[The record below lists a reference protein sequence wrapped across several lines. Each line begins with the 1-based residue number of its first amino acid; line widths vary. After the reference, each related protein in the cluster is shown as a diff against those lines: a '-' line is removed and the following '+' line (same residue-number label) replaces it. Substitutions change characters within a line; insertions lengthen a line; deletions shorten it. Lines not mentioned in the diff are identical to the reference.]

1 MPRLESL
8 RARVLAAVL
17 VGVTLMWLVAVA
29 GLYREARHE
38 VDELLDA
45 DLDQVAILLL
55 QVSHREAE
63 HRDELREIIDREP
76 DGHAMVFQVF
86 DAAHTLVARS
96 RGAPASPLVAADEA
110 GFVERE
116 IDHARWRI
124 VARSDREHGVS
135 VAVADRL
142 DARRALAGKLGRRL
156 ATPLTLGLPLIALW
170 LAWVLRA
177 TIAPVARLARDVD
190 TRRGDDLSPLPERAG
205 PSEIRPLIHAFNR
218 LLARIGSARERERR
232 FTADAAHELR
242 TPLAALRVQAQVATR
257 ARDSAELHGALAAIT
272 RGIDRST
279 HLIEQLLMLAR
290 LEEPRGD
297 FAPVDPAALV
307 NTVVGEASAAA
318 LEKGVDL
325 GVVSAP
331 PPGATVPGQ
340 EALLSVALRNLV
352 ENAIRYTPAGGR
364 IDVSCETHGDRLVIT
379 VADDGPGMDAAEI
392 ERACQPFFRGT
403 AAAGTV
409 GSGLGLS
416 IVARIAAL
424 HGGELAL
431 RRATAGGLAVSLA
444 LPLKTLR

>member
-142 DARRALAGKLGRRL
+142 DARRALAGQLGRRL

-170 LAWVLRA
+170 LAWVLRV

-242 TPLAALRVQAQVATR
+242 TPLAALRAQWEAAQVALDPQAR
-257 ARDSAELHGALAAIT
+257 ARAQQQVGAGIERLAHLVEQLLQLARAEAVVAARVGALAPIDWPRVVRTALSDCLPLIDACGSEVEVDWPEHGLAPLPLSGSEPLMTTLLRNLIDNALRYAPPRSTVRVRFSDATLVVEDSGPGLSADALARLGDRFYRLPGQAQSGSGLGMSIVRRIAELHGL
-272 RGIDRST
+272 
-279 HLIEQLLMLAR
+279 Q
-290 LEEPRGD
+290 
-297 FAPVDPAALV
+297 VDIANRPAA
-307 NTVVGEASAAA
+307 E
-318 LEKGVDL
+318 
-325 GVVSAP
+325 
-331 PPGATVPGQ
+331 
-340 EALLSVALRNLV
+340 
-352 ENAIRYTPAGGR
+352 
-364 IDVSCETHGDRLVIT
+364 
-379 VADDGPGMDAAEI
+379 
-392 ERACQPFFRGT
+392 
-403 AAAGTV
+403 
-409 GSGLGLS
+409 GSGLR
-416 IVARIAAL
+416 VT
-424 HGGELAL
+424 L
-431 RRATAGGLAVSLA
+431 RRV
-444 LPLKTLR
+444 